1 MLYPV
6 NTIIFNTRYKS
17 FFIQYFILQ
26 IRCKNFYLM
35 FSAKYIFVTG
45 GVTSSLGKGIISASL
60 AKLLQSRGFKVTIQK
75 LDPYINVDP
84 GTLNPYEHGECYVT
98 DDGAETDLDLG
109 HYERFLNTPTS
120 QANNVTTGKIYQ
132 TVIEKERKGEYLG
145 KTVQVIPHIT
155 DEIKRRIKILGQKNQ
170 YDFVI
175 TEIGG
180 TVGDIESTPY
190 IEAVR
195 QLKRELGNSSLVIHL
210 TLLPYLSS
218 TGELK
223 TKPTQHSVKMLLEHG
238 VQPDIIVCRTEH
250 KINTDIRKKIA
261 LFCNVSEDAV
271 IEAIDAKSIYEVPL
285 LMEKEKLDEVVLK
298 KLQINTNNQPDLKQ
312 WKDFLNIIYTTKNQV
327 DIGLIGKYVELKDSY
342 KSIAEAFIHGGA
354 VNNCRVNIHW
364 IHSEKINKENIES
377 ILKNLKGI
385 LVAPGFGN
393 RGIEGK
399 ILAIEYARKNNIP
412 FLGLCLGMQC
422 AVIEFARNVLKYE
435 DANSTEMNPATTHP
449 VIDLLESQKKLTYL
463 GGTMRLGSYPCEIK
477 ENTLAYKIYKHK
489 LIYERHRHRYEFN
502 NLYADEFIKH
512 GMILS
517 GINPDNGLVEIIELK
532 EHPFFIGVQF
542 HPEYKSTVENPHPL
556 FVHFIKAAIE
566 QK

>member
-1 MLYPV
+1 MSSV
-6 NTIIFNTRYKS
+6 
-17 FFIQYFILQ
+17 
-26 IRCKNFYLM
+26 
-35 FSAKYIFVTG
+35 KYIFVTG

-60 AKLLQSRGFKVTIQK
+60 AKLLQARGFKVTIQK

-120 QANNVTTGKIYQ
+120 QANNITTGKIYQ

-155 DEIKRRIKILGQKNQ
+155 DEIKRRIQILGQKKQ
-170 YDFVI
+170 FDFVI

-195 QLKRELGNSSLVIHL
+195 QLKWELGNNCIVVHL

-250 KINTDIRKKIA
+250 KINDDIRKKIA
-261 LFCNVSEDAV
+261 LFCNVSKEAV

-285 LMEKEKLDEVVLK
+285 LMEKEKLDEVVLNKLHFSSDK
-298 KLQINTNNQPDLKQ
+298 KPDLKK
-312 WKDFLNIIYTTKNQV
+312 WTEFLNTLYTTKNSV
-327 DIGLIGKYVELKDSY
+327 DIALVGKYVELKDSY
-342 KSIAEAFIHGGA
+342 KSIAEAFIHAGV
-354 VNNCRVNIHW
+354 VNRCKVNIHW
-364 IHSEKINKENIES
+364 IHSEKINKNNVEDV
-377 ILKNLKGI
+377 LKNVKGI

-399 ILAIEYARKNNIP
+399 IMAIEYARKNNIP
-412 FLGLCLGMQC
+412 FLGICLGMQC

-435 DANSTEMNPATTHP
+435 DANSREMNPATLYP
-449 VIDLLESQKKLTYL
+449 VIDLSESQKKVSYL
-463 GGTMRLGSYPCEIK
+463 GGTMRLGAYPCEIK
-477 ENTLAYKIYKHK
+477 DHTLAMKIYNQK

-502 NLYADEFIKH
+502 NEYSDAFVQN
-512 GMILS
+512 GMLLS
-517 GINPDNGLVEIIELK
+517 GINPDKNLVEIIELK
-532 EHPFFIGVQF
+532 NHPFFIGVQF

-556 FVHFIKAAIE
+556 FVHFVKAAINKNE
-566 QK
+566 